1 MYDLVSIQTLSKNLG
16 ISTRTL
22 RHYEDVGLLSSV
34 RLPDKQQRYYSDE
47 AIRRIQQIRIL
58 RKMEIP
64 IKDIISIYQNA
75 ETADIIKV
83 FTQKIAAIDENILT
97 LTELRSIV
105 EEFRHELLLRGISS
119 VSDLPAL
126 LDIAAEQKPVVQQKS
141 SQLERLEE
149 VSEKRKR
156 ELIIRYVDMRPMRVL
171 SNYLKDT
178 NRTKVSSEDEFVAE
192 YARLTGS
199 DYRAYRGEIFE
210 GASSHCEGHVLTRK
224 IPDDCVNDGPY
235 EDYMLGGLF
244 IVETTING
252 LEDVGEVWDAMK
264 TWLSECDYLEIDDI
278 AAGGQRDS
286 VYGCAA
292 ITDEIHKLLGNVAD
306 VYQWDLL
313 IPVKIKA

>member
-1 MYDLVSIQTLSKNLG
+1 MYDLVSIQTLSKELG

-34 RLPDKQQRYYSDE
+34 RLPDKQQRYYSDD

-83 FTQKIAAIDENILT
+83 FTQKIAAIDENIAT
-97 LTELRSIV
+97 LIELRAIV
-105 EEFRHELLLRGISS
+105 EDFKQALLARGITC
-119 VSDLPAL
+119 VSDLPTL
-126 LDIAAEQKPVVQQKS
+126 PVVLHVS
-141 SQLERLEE
+141 NNLERLEL

-156 ELIIRYVDMRPMRVL
+156 ELIIRYIDMRPMRVL
-171 SNYLKDT
+171 SNYLKSS
-178 NRTKVSSEDEFVAE
+178 NRIKVSGEDEFVAE
-192 YARLTGS
+192 YARLTGG
-199 DYRAYRGEIFE
+199 DYRAYHAEIFE

-224 IPDDCVNDGPY
+224 IPDDCANDSPF

-244 IVETTING
+244 IAETTVNG

-264 TWLSECDYLEIDDI
+264 AWLNDCDYLEIDDI

-292 ITDEIHKLLGNVAD
+292 ITDEIHKLLGDVAD
-306 VYQWDLL
+306 VYKWDLL
-313 IPVKIKA
+313 IPVRRK